1 MKKATGVMLVLA
13 AVSALLAG
21 ASLWWWIQL
30 MQADLPACMAEATP
44 IGVDCTH
51 APQLLA
57 ALVFTVLCLS
67 LLLALFIRHV
77 RVRMARMREENRL

>member
-30 MQADLPACMAEATP
+30 MQADLPACVAEVPP

-57 ALVFTVLCLS
+57 ALAFTVLCLS

-77 RVRMARMREENRL
+77 RVRMARMRDRRG